1 VDLQNKYVQKIE
13 VVLLE
18 KDKEIDRLKKL
29 NKYSFLAMKKKVS
42 ALEKLNYEN
51 RRLLDLNWEL
61 GLQAKGVRPN
71 GNRVDPNL
79 AVYEPIALL
88 HKSLLKPKS
97 PQIVF
102 GEEMDRN
109 ILVGG
114 RNVIPNSSRYV
125 EGASTRG
132 IRRSSCA
139 SPGPSP
145 HIFHRAKNFLGN
157 PNDALD
163 AGQLGRPRDSTL
175 GLLRSPVMAHPSN
188 SISNFGTQD

>member
-1 VDLQNKYVQKIE
+1 
-13 VVLLE
+13 
-18 KDKEIDRLKKL
+18 
-29 NKYSFLAMKKKVS
+29 VS

-88 HKSLLKPKS
+88 NQSSLKPKS
-97 PQIVF
+97 PQVVF

-109 ILVGG
+109 LLVGG

-125 EGASTRG
+125 EGDSARG
-132 IRRSSCA
+132 IRRSRCS
-139 SPGPSP
+139 SPGPGP
-145 HIFHRAKNFLGN
+145 HIFHRVKNFLGN
-157 PNDALD
+157 PNDTLD
-163 AGQLGRPRDSTL
+163 AGQPGEPRDSAH
-175 GLLRSPVMAHPSN
+175 GLLRSPAMAHSSN
-188 SISNFGTQD
+188 RVSNFGTQD